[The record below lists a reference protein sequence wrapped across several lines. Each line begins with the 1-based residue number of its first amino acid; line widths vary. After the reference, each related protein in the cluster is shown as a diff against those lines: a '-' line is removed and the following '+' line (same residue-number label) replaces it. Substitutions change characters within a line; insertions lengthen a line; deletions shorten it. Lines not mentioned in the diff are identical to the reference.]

1 MYPLR
6 GSLLKEYIHIHI
18 HHRMAVTEKE
28 RKRKRHGAGA
38 KIHFNLT
45 KLFAITLAHR
55 LIN

>member
-18 HHRMAVTEKE
+18 HHRMAATEKE